1 MRQKG
6 SKTMFGKKE
15 TKLTGYEAVFQRD
28 EIDFIDFKTYCSNFT
43 TNGDWVIP
51 LGSFF
56 SLGYEYEE
64 GFNEDTKEF
73 METYDDDLIMVFRH
87 QDEKLVRK
95 NVKMLGDKDPSN
107 KGLYGSILKFLDGLE
122 KTIERFPEKKVA
134 SVCDKLRELYDKKM
148 SDLTTG
154 QQTEIHIWI
163 PVWRTTCEKALI
175 VSVIGRINL
184 IIT

>member
-1 MRQKG
+1 
-6 SKTMFGKKE
+6 MFGKKE
-15 TKLTGYEAVFQRD
+15 TKLTGCEAVFQRD

-43 TNGDWVIP
+43 RNCDWVIP

-95 NVKMLGDKDPSN
+95 NVKMLGDKEP
-107 KGLYGSILKFLDGLE
+107 
-122 KTIERFPEKKVA
+122 
-134 SVCDKLRELYDKKM
+134 
-148 SDLTTG
+148 
-154 QQTEIHIWI
+154 Q
-163 PVWRTTCEKALI
+163 
-175 VSVIGRINL
+175 
-184 IIT
+184 